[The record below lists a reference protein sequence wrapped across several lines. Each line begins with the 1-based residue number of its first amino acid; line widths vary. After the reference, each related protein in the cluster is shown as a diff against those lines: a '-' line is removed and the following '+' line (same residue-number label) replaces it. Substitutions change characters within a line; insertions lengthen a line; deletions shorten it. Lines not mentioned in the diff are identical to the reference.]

1 MVSFFR
7 KRTLFFIILWFVLLS
22 VIFTWPLVTHL
33 THEIAGDIGDNI
45 YFIWM
50 IGWVKKALFQ
60 IHANPLDVWFLN
72 YPEGWNLART
82 EMAPAQLALA
92 LPFSLIGGETFGYN
106 MAMLLSFILAGTM
119 MFGWVRHLSG
129 SASAGWVGG
138 TVFACL
144 PYWHSHFLA
153 GHLNLCGIQWIPLFF
168 WGWFDMLRPGTG
180 EFRKKSAILAAL
192 GLGLTA
198 FCSQY
203 YVFML
208 IFVAAIQGI
217 LLILP
222 NRISQLKDIAF
233 WKTFGLFLLITVPLL
248 ILAELPFLTL
258 ASSGGM
264 PDRDWGSASLYSA
277 SPTDFLLPATTH
289 FIFGK
294 WVGSHFHRDLWIE
307 ATLYVGIIS
316 LILYLYG
323 MVRKKKE
330 QNWIWSALTIGI
342 VCAVIL
348 AMGTDLHW
356 NEQPVIISLP
366 RFLQNILQKDS
377 ARIYLPGLILYKYF
391 PFFGKMRALMRFGL
405 FALVFIACGAGLGA
419 KALLNNARNHT
430 TLISVLLIALIILD
444 FAPRPIDRFSEI
456 KPRPVDLWLSERPET
471 GSVMNIPFELN
482 DDQAATYYTLYN
494 NKPFIGGFFNAFPPS
509 QYRSIQGIMDTFPS
523 TESLEKA
530 RELKVDFFLFD
541 LEALDSLIGQNS
553 TARWQTLEELKN
565 QCRENGLVELA
576 TFDNLSVYGFKEDD
590 ENK

>member
-7 KRTLFFIILWFVLLS
+7 KRTLFFIILWFAFLS
-22 VIFTWPLVTHL
+22 VIFTWPLATHL
-33 THEIAGDIGDNI
+33 THEIAGEIGDNI

-50 IGWVKKALFQ
+50 IGWVQKALFQ
-60 IHANPLDVWFLN
+60 IHANPLNVWFLN

-106 MAMLLSFILAGTM
+106 MAMLLSFILAGTI

-129 SASAGWVGG
+129 SASAGWIGG

-144 PYWHSHFLA
+144 PYWHAHFLA

-168 WGWFDMLRPGTG
+168 WGWFDMLQPGNG
-180 EFRKKSAILAAL
+180 QFRKKPAILAAL

-203 YVFML
+203 YVFMM

-217 LLILP
+217 IFILLK
-222 NRISQLKDIAF
+222 RIPQLKDVAF
-233 WKTFGLFLLITVPLL
+233 WKTFGLFLLIALPFL

-258 ASSGGM
+258 AGSGGM
-264 PDRDWGSASLYSA
+264 PDRDWGSASMYSA
-277 SPTDFLLPATTH
+277 SLTDFLLPATTH

-307 ATLYVGIIS
+307 ATLYAGIIS

-330 QNWIWSALTIGI
+330 QSWIWTILSIGI
-342 VCAVIL
+342 VCAVVL

-356 NEQPVIISLP
+356 NEQPVIVSLP
-366 RFLQNILQKDS
+366 RFLQNLLEKGSI
-377 ARIYLPGLILYKYF
+377 RIYLPGLILYQYF

-419 KALLNNARNHT
+419 K
-430 TLISVLLIALIILD
+430 TLIDKARSHATLFSVLLIALVIAD
-444 FAPRPIDRFSEI
+444 FAPRPINQFSEI
-456 KPRPVDLWLSERPET
+456 KPRPVDFWLSERPEN
-471 GSVMNIPFELN
+471 GSVMNVPFELN

-494 NKPFIGGFFNAFPPS
+494 KKPFIGGFFNAFPPP
-509 QYRSIQGIMDTFPS
+509 QYQSIKETMDTFPS
-523 TESLEKA
+523 MESLEKA
-530 RELKVDFFLFD
+530 RELKVDFFLLD
-541 LEALDSLIGQNS
+541 LEALDSRIS
-553 TARWQTLEELKN
+553 EIPTAQWQTLEELKN
-565 QCRENGLVELA
+565 QCQKNGLIELA
-576 TFDNLSVYGFKEDD
+576 AFDNLVVYGFKEED
-590 ENK
+590 ENE